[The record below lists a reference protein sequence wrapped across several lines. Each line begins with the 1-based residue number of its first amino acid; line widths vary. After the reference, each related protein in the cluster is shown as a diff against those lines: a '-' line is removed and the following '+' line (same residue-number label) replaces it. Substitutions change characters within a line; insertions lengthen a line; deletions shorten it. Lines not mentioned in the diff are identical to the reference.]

1 VGLTSVAAAFVA
13 GHRDNI
19 YRQDVVTATSG
30 HELAGTRAGMN
41 GTIFTSVRATPA
53 EI

>member
-1 VGLTSVAAAFVA
+1 MFVAAAFVA

-19 YRQDVVTATSG
+19 YRQDVVTAMSG
-30 HELAGTRAGMN
+30 HKLARTGADMN
-41 GTIFTSVRATPA
+41 RPNFTSVRVTPA